1 VGFVTAVVV
10 NLIMSGALLL
20 HNTSILQVKKLPWQ
34 KTAPV
39 ACAYVGFVIFNN
51 LSIQVNTVGFYQI
64 SKIMITPV
72 VVLVSVEC

>member
-1 VGFVTAVVV
+1 
-10 NLIMSGALLL
+10 
-20 HNTSILQVKKLPWQ
+20 VKKLPWQ